1 MKKPALCLLLCY
13 LLCRSVR
20 EHLILNNDN
29 VESAHP
35 ATGFVIQLV
44 YILMLVL
51 QIIAYV
57 SQVHKVILPEG
68 LVDHDTVS
76 LDQVNITSNH
86 VFFCILSLV
95 MPRVYCRNAFGGNSC
110 Y

>member
-1 MKKPALCLLLCY
+1 MGLRGQGEETCSVVTFILSSLSKWTGTSY
-13 LLCRSVR
+13 LNV
-20 EHLILNNDN
+20 LNNDN
-29 VESAHP
+29 LESAHP
-35 ATGFVIQLV
+35 ATGVVIQLV

-68 LVDHDTVS
+68 LVDHETVA

-86 VFFCILSLV
+86 VSSAYFHW
-95 MPRVYCRNAFGGNSC
+95 
-110 Y
+110 